1 MKLTRPVAAVRM
13 LAATMILTLL
23 GPVSHGEENGPGTKA
38 SQAAKEE
45 SKKKPPKL
53 ERCEVGSIRQIHR
66 LGKVYLAGQPSQDD
80 FRIAKKGGLKTVINL
95 RTQPE
100 LTFDEAAHLKSLGIE
115 YHHVPFR
122 SPETLTDKV
131 FDSVCKVL
139 NEEKNHP
146 VMVHCAS
153 ANRVGAVWL
162 AHRVLDADVKYEDAL
177 KEAEAVGLRTRAFE
191 DRAKAY
197 IEATMKKREAEKKK
211 DKSKQK

>member
-1 MKLTRPVAAVRM
+1 MILNRLLAAAILLAMLTAAVCGDEGK
-13 LAATMILTLL
+13 AGPEKTKTAT
-23 GPVSHGEENGPGTKA
+23 GG
-38 SQAAKEE
+38 KE
-45 SKKKPPKL
+45 KKPPKL

-66 LGKVYLAGQPSQDD
+66 LGKVYLAGQPSPED
-80 FRIAKKGGLKTVINL
+80 FQIAKKDGLKTVINL

-122 SPETLTDKV
+122 SPDTLTDKV
-131 FDSVCKVL
+131 FDSVRKVL
-139 NEEKNHP
+139 NEEKKHP

-162 AHRVLDADVKYEDAL
+162 AHRVLDGDIKYEDAL
-177 KEAEAVGLRTRAFE
+177 KEAEAVGLRTPAFE

-197 IEATMKKREAEKKK
+197 IETTLKKREAEKKK
-211 DKSKQK
+211 EKSQKK